1 MPVKK
6 RGLGRGLNALIGD
19 VSSVAREKSEKTL
32 TVDQLRRGRYQPR
45 RHMDQERLQ
54 ELADSINAQGIIQP
68 ILVRTLGGEK
78 YEIVAGERRWRAA
91 QLAGIHEVPV
101 LIRDISDQAAMALG
115 LIENIQREDLN
126 PLEEAEALNRLLK
139 EFKMTHQ
146 QVADSV
152 GKSRTTIT
160 NLLRLMDLQAR
171 VKTCLQDGLIE
182 MGHARALLGL
192 QGLLQ
197 VQAAERIMAQGLS
210 VRATEKLVRD
220 LQAKGT
226 DEREAAVTD
235 PDIKALQTRISEK
248 LGARVS
254 IQHKPSGKGRLVIR
268 YNTVDELEGVLDRLK

>member
-19 VSSVAREKSEKTL
+19 VSSVALEKSEKTL
-32 TVDQLRRGRYQPR
+32 PVDQLRRGRYQAR
-45 RHMDQERLQ
+45 RQMDQERLQ
-54 ELADSINAQGIIQP
+54 ELADSINAQGMIQP
-68 ILVRTLGGEK
+68 ILVRTMGGEK

-160 NLLRLMDLQAR
+160 NLLRLMDLQER
-171 VKTCLQDGLIE
+171 VKNCLQDGSIE
-182 MGHARALLGL
+182 MGHGRALLGL
-192 QGLLQ
+192 QGQLQ

-210 VRATEKLVRD
+210 VRATEKLVRG

-226 DEREAAVTD
+226 DERKTVVTD
-235 PDIKALQTRISEK
+235 PDIIALQTRISEK